1 MAPPNMMDLAIPTVT
16 LRKPLP
22 STRRRLLVV
31 EDNPDTAELL
41 LALLEDEYDV
51 TIAQSFDEAVGS
63 LDGRGYDLF
72 VFDVNLG
79 PGPTGI
85 DLLGKARQRQRYE
98 RVPAIACTAYAGHQG
113 RGEYDLSDF
122 TTYIRKPF
130 EIEELLRTVAAL
142 LPR

>member
-1 MAPPNMMDLAIPTVT
+1 MELALPTVT
-16 LRKPLP
+16 NSPPP
-22 STRRRLLVV
+22 SSSRRHLLVV

-51 TIAQSFDEAVGS
+51 TLAQSFEEALGA
-63 LDGRGYDLF
+63 LDGRPYDLF

-85 DLLGKARQRQRYE
+85 DLLGKARAETRYD
-98 RVPAIACTAYAGHQG
+98 RVPAIACTAYAGYQG

>member
-1 MAPPNMMDLAIPTVT
+1 MDLALPTVT
-16 LRKPLP
+16 LRPP
-22 STRRRLLVV
+22 SSSTRRRLLVV

-41 LALLEDEYDV
+41 LALLEDEYAV
-51 TIAQSFDEAVGS
+51 TLAQSFDEAVGD
-63 LDGRGYDLF
+63 LDGRPYDLF

-85 DLLGKARQRQRYE
+85 DLLARARQSDTYE

>member
-1 MAPPNMMDLAIPTVT
+1 MELATPDVT
-16 LRKPLP
+16 LRSP
-22 STRRRLLVV
+22 SSSARRRLLVV

-51 TIAQSFDEAVGS
+51 TLAQSYEEGVGV
-63 LDGRGYDLF
+63 LDGRAYDLF

-79 PGPTGI
+79 PGATGI
-85 DLLGKARQRQRYE
+85 DLLQHAQRMDAYA

-130 EIEELLRTVAAL
+130 EIEELLRTVSSL
-142 LPR
+142 LPH